1 MKYCVVKDT
10 TTIIDGSNNSAEI
23 MAQNAQ
29 NAGITDFEILTEEE
43 YQARKA
49 NEPVPI
55 KLPSI
60 EERLQAAEDT
70 ILFLMDMNLM
80 GGL

>member
-1 MKYCVVKDT
+1 MMKYCVVKDT

-43 YQARKA
+43 YQARKVS
-49 NEPVPI
+49 EPVPQQE
-55 KLPSI
+55 PTAMERI
-60 EERLQAAEDT
+60 EALEAAMLEV
-70 ILFLMDMNLM
+70 IL
-80 GGL
+80 GG